1 VVSRSSFSIRFL
13 VLLALLVAAAVL
25 VGADPWGPI

>member
-1 VVSRSSFSIRFL
+1 MARYSFSIRFL
-13 VLLALLVAAAVL
+13 VLLALLIAAAVL